1 MVEQGSAP
9 EGVANEHSWS
19 NSPPD
24 DHHDHHRNDHRMS
37 GLWGTS
43 GMVAVAIFSSSLHD
57 LNFEVE
63 DGDGNVEVEGEK
75 AEPVCPLHC
84 PLPSVH
90 WRVDKLVSVS
100 SLSCLS
106 GSLPAWH
113 PISPK
118 SPLPSH
124 PIYVLL
130 TNPHPDHLLG
140 CAKSH
145 WSSIDNPCNRRYTGS
160 LHDMKVKSQCVGEPE
175 YQKSKSKNPS
185 ILYVTNV
192 TRVTWVRKF
201 PKLQHVTYVTHVTG
215 ISRTYFL
222 KI

>member
-1 MVEQGSAP
+1 MVMAMLRLRARKPNQFVHCSA
-9 EGVANEHSWS
+9 
-19 NSPPD
+19 
-24 DHHDHHRNDHRMS
+24 
-37 GLWGTS
+37 
-43 GMVAVAIFSSSLHD
+43 
-57 LNFEVE
+57 
-63 DGDGNVEVEGEK
+63 
-75 AEPVCPLHC
+75 
-84 PLPSVH
+84 LPSVH

-124 PIYVLL
+124 PIYVRL

-145 WSSIDNPCNRRYTGS
+145 WSSMDNPCNRRYTGS

-185 ILYVTNV
+185 ILCVTYVTNV